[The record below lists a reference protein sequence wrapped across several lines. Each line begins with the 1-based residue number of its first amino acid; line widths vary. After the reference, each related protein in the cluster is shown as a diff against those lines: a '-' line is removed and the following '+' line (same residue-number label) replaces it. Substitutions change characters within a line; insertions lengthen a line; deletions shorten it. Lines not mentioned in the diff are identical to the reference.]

1 DDLVTGVQTCA
12 LPIYGWRERS
22 LPTTGGDP
30 WHRTEYGDRN
40 LRRDRQRSSFQKG
53 IVPGEYTTGGKQKLL
68 GISKRGNSYLR
79 RLFVQGYA
87 LALIYKRTL
96 NELLSLYGDS
106 VSGVFEPSGFVPSIS
121 MMRSLAENQ
130 LERIASL

>member
-1 DDLVTGVQTCA
+1 M
-12 LPIYGWRERS
+12 
-22 LPTTGGDP
+22 
-30 WHRTEYGDRN
+30 
-40 LRRDRQRSSFQKG
+40 
-53 IVPGEYTTGGKQKLL
+53 
-68 GISKRGNSYLR
+68 
-79 RLFVQGYA
+79 QGYA

-106 VSGVFEPSGFVPSIS
+106 VSGVFQPSGFVPSNS